1 MVFVFPNISRFV
13 LYFCFFLSKAAVKIL
28 LVEDERVLAEGISS
42 HLEREAFIVE
52 TVFSY
57 KDAVEKINLYSYDGV
72 IVDINLPDG
81 LGFDIVEM
89 LKKIKAT
96 SGIIIISAR
105 DALDDR
111 IRSLDIGSDDYLTKP
126 FHLSELNAR
135 LKAVLRRRHF
145 GGSNDITYKE
155 IRINYNSRKVFVN
168 DTEVSLSRKE
178 YDLLLFFISN
188 IDIALTKAAMAEH
201 LWGDSIDSADSF
213 DIVYSQIKNLR
224 RKLTEKGCTD
234 YIQSI
239 YGIGYKFG
247 AS

>member
-1 MVFVFPNISRFV
+1 
-13 LYFCFFLSKAAVKIL
+13 VKIL
-28 LVEDERVLAEGISS
+28 LVEDERILADSIAS
-42 HLEREAFIVE
+42 HLGKEAFIVE
-52 TVFSY
+52 SVHTY
-57 KDAVEKINLYSYDGV
+57 NDALEKINLYSYDGV

-81 LGFDIVEM
+81 LGFDIVEA

-111 IRSLDIGSDDYLTKP
+111 IKSLEIGSDDYLTKP

-135 LKAVLRRRHF
+135 LKAILRRRHF
-145 GGSNDITYKE
+145 GGSNEIVYKE
-155 IRINYNSRKVFVN
+155 IKINYNSRSVFVH
-168 DTEVSLSRKE
+168 DSEVSLSRKE
-178 YDLLLFFISN
+178 YDLLLFFVSN

-201 LWGDSIDSADSF
+201 LWGDNIDSVDSF
-213 DIVYSQIKNLR
+213 DLVYSQIKNLR
-224 RKLTEKGCTD
+224 KKLTDKGCKD

-247 AS
+247 AP

>member
-1 MVFVFPNISRFV
+1 M
-13 LYFCFFLSKAAVKIL
+13 KIL
-28 LVEDERVLAEGISS
+28 LVEDERILAESIAS
-42 HLEREAFIVE
+42 HLGKEAFIVE
-52 TVFSY
+52 SVHTY
-57 KDAVEKINLYSYDGV
+57 HDAIEKINLYSYDGV

-81 LGFDIVEM
+81 LGFDIVET

-111 IRSLDIGSDDYLTKP
+111 IKSLEIGSDDHLTKP

-135 LKAVLRRRHF
+135 LKAILRRRHF
-145 GGSNDITYKE
+145 GGSNEIVYKE
-155 IRINYNSRKVFVN
+155 IKINYNSRSVFVN
-168 DTEVSLSRKE
+168 DSEVSLSRKE
-178 YDLLLFFISN
+178 YDLLLFFMSN

-201 LWGDSIDSADSF
+201 LWGDNIDSVDSF
-213 DIVYSQIKNLR
+213 DLVYSQIKNLR
-224 RKLTEKGCTD
+224 KKLTDKGCKD

-247 AS
+247 AP

>member
-1 MVFVFPNISRFV
+1 
-13 LYFCFFLSKAAVKIL
+13 VKIL
-28 LVEDERVLAEGISS
+28 LVEDERILADSIAS
-42 HLEREAFIVE
+42 HLGKEAFIVE
-52 TVFSY
+52 SVHTY
-57 KDAVEKINLYSYDGV
+57 NDALEKINLYSYDGV

-81 LGFDIVEM
+81 LGFDIVEA

-111 IRSLDIGSDDYLTKP
+111 IRSLEIGSDDYLTKP

-135 LKAVLRRRHF
+135 LKAILRRRHF
-145 GGSNDITYKE
+145 GGSNEIVYKE
-155 IRINYNSRKVFVN
+155 IKINYNSRSVFVH
-168 DTEVSLSRKE
+168 DSEVSLSRKE
-178 YDLLLFFISN
+178 YDLLLFFVSN

-201 LWGDSIDSADSF
+201 LWGDNIDSVDSF
-213 DIVYSQIKNLR
+213 DLVYSQIKNLR
-224 RKLTEKGCTD
+224 KKLTDKGCKD

-247 AS
+247 AP